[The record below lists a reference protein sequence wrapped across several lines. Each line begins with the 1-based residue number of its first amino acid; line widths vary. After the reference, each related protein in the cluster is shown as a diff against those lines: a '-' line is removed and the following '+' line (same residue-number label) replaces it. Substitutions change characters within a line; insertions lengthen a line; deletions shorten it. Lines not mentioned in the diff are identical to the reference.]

1 MDNLM
6 YNRLNPSGGIPF
18 VSLFNSLKSQ
28 HERLMRSMDDQKTLP
43 LASAAAVMRI
53 RREKVDEAL
62 SRMHKK
68 GMFGSDQPYVDDTLG
83 LVIRDKRYA
92 PLASLLHAA
101 GELTRKVDEALQNL
115 KRVRRVSSQQLNSER
130 VRAVGNFVRDVVD
143 SAMKKGDPSA
153 VLRDRTGTLMRDLI
167 APEVIPDGTDG
178 LRPMAQTLSLMA
190 SCAAGL
196 KDFALMHP
204 DMHYDNELS
213 AYVLSACHQIEA
225 WNGCGIQAGSYSPET
240 DPAVQAIERR
250 LGNEIA
256 PGLTR
261 RLDELHAAA
270 ARGRSVPQ
278 HYDDPMLQEVAQKCA
293 DIRVLS
299 RQPQS
304 AAVRN
309 AMARVN
315 AILDDILSQLHAVPE
330 SREQAGVRS
339 LRVCYLPML
348 EELLEKY
355 IRYEARAQST
365 DTLRV
370 MMDTENALAIDLP
383 RALQKLLQDLRT
395 EDAID
400 LEAQTVALRQ
410 KMQLDG
416 LLSNN
421 DSQS

>member
-1 MDNLM
+1 
-6 YNRLNPSGGIPF
+6 
-18 VSLFNSLKSQ
+18 
-28 HERLMRSMDDQKTLP
+28 MDDQKTLP

-53 RREKVDEAL
+53 RREKVDDAL
-62 SRMHKK
+62 ARMHKR
-68 GMFGSDQPYVDDTLG
+68 GFFGEDQPYVDDALA
-83 LVIRDKRYA
+83 LVVRDKRYA
-92 PLASLLHAA
+92 PLAALLHAA
-101 GELTRKVDEALQNL
+101 GELSRKVDEAQQNL
-115 KRVRRVSSQQLNSER
+115 RRVRRVSSQQLNNER

-143 SAMKKGDPSA
+143 SAMNKQDTASL
-153 VLRDRTGTLMRDLI
+153 LRGRTGELMRDLI
-167 APEVIPDGTDG
+167 APEVAPSGQDG

-190 SCAAGL
+190 ASAAGL
-196 KDFALMHP
+196 KDFALTHP
-204 DMHYDNELS
+204 DMHYDTELS
-213 AYVLSACHQIEA
+213 AFVLSACHQIEA

-240 DPAVQAIERR
+240 DPAVQALEKR
-250 LGNEIA
+250 LGNDIA

-270 ARGRSVPQ
+270 ARGQTTPQ
-278 HYDDPMLQEVAQKCA
+278 QYDDPMLQEVAQRCA

-299 RQPQS
+299 RQPKS
-304 AAVRN
+304 ANVRN
-309 AMARVN
+309 AMARVC

-355 IRYEARAQST
+355 IRYEGRTQNA

-370 MMDTENALAIDLP
+370 MIDTENALSIDLP

-416 LLSNN
+416 LLQN
-421 DSQS
+421 DSQPT

>member
-68 GMFGSDQPYVDDTLG
+68 GMFGSDQPYVDDALG

-178 LRPMAQTLSLMA
+178 LRPMAQTLSLIA

>member
-1 MDNLM
+1 M
-6 YNRLNPSGGIPF
+6 
-18 VSLFNSLKSQ
+18 SLFNSLKSQ
-28 HERLMRSMDDQKTLP
+28 FERLARSMDDQKTLP

-53 RREKVDEAL
+53 RREKVDDAL
-62 SRMHKK
+62 ARMHKR
-68 GMFGSDQPYVDDTLG
+68 GFFGEDQPYVDDALS
-83 LVIRDKRYA
+83 LVVRDKRYA
-92 PLASLLHAA
+92 PLAALLHAA
-101 GELTRKVDEALQNL
+101 GELSRKVDEAQQNL
-115 KRVRRVSSQQLNSER
+115 RRVRRVSSQQLNNER

-143 SAMKKGDPSA
+143 SAMNKQDTASL
-153 VLRDRTGTLMRDLI
+153 LRGRTGELMRDLI
-167 APEVIPDGTDG
+167 APEVAPSGQDG

-190 SCAAGL
+190 ASAAGL
-196 KDFALMHP
+196 KDFALTHP
-204 DMHYDNELS
+204 DMHYDTELS
-213 AYVLSACHQIEA
+213 AFVLSACHQIEA

-240 DPAVQAIERR
+240 DPAVQALEKR
-250 LGNEIA
+250 LGNDIA

-270 ARGRSVPQ
+270 ARGQTTPQ
-278 HYDDPMLQEVAQKCA
+278 QYDDPLLQEVAQRCA

-299 RQPQS
+299 RQPKS
-304 AAVRN
+304 ANVRN
-309 AMARVN
+309 AMARVC

-355 IRYEARAQST
+355 IRYEGRTQNA

-370 MMDTENALAIDLP
+370 MIDTENALSIDLP

-416 LLSNN
+416 LLQN
-421 DSQS
+421 DSQPT

>member
-1 MDNLM
+1 M
-6 YNRLNPSGGIPF
+6 
-18 VSLFNSLKSQ
+18 SLFNSLKSQ
-28 HERLMRSMDDQKTLP
+28 FERLARSMDDQKTLP
-43 LASAAAVMRI
+43 LSSAAAVMRI
-53 RREKVDEAL
+53 RRDKVDDAL
-62 SRMHKK
+62 SRMHKR
-68 GMFGSDQPYVDDTLG
+68 GFFGEDQPYVDDALS
-83 LVIRDKRYA
+83 LVVRDKRYA
-92 PLASLLHAA
+92 PLAALLHAA
-101 GELTRKVDEALQNL
+101 GELSRKVDEAQQNL
-115 KRVRRVSSQQLNSER
+115 RRVRRVSSQQLNNER

-143 SAMKKGDPSA
+143 SAMNKQDTASL
-153 VLRDRTGTLMRDLI
+153 LRDRTGELMRDLI
-167 APEVIPDGTDG
+167 APEAAPDGQDG

-190 SCAAGL
+190 ASAAGL
-196 KDFALMHP
+196 KDFALTHP
-204 DMHYDNELS
+204 DMHYDTELS
-213 AYVLSACHQIEA
+213 AFVLSACHQIEA

-240 DPAVQAIERR
+240 DPAVQALEKR
-250 LGNEIA
+250 LGNDIA

-270 ARGRSVPQ
+270 ARGQTTPQ
-278 HYDDPMLQEVAQKCA
+278 QYDDPMLQEVAQRCA

-304 AAVRN
+304 ANVRN
-309 AMARVN
+309 AMARVC

-355 IRYEARAQST
+355 IRYEGRTQNA

-370 MMDTENALAIDLP
+370 MIDTENALSIDLP

-416 LLSNN
+416 LLQN
-421 DSQS
+421 DSQST

>member
-1 MDNLM
+1 
-6 YNRLNPSGGIPF
+6 
-18 VSLFNSLKSQ
+18 
-28 HERLMRSMDDQKTLP
+28 MDDQKILP

-53 RREKVDEAL
+53 RRDKVDETL

-68 GMFGSDQPYVDDTLG
+68 GMFGSDQPYVDDALG
-83 LVIRDKRYA
+83 LLVRDKRYA
-92 PLASLLHAA
+92 PLAALLHASS
-101 GELTRKVDEALQNL
+101 ELTRKVDEALQNL
-115 KRVRRVSSQQLNSER
+115 KRVRRISNQQLNNER
-130 VRAVGNFVRDVVD
+130 ARAVGNFVRDVVD
-143 SAMKKGDPSA
+143 SAMNKGNTAA
-153 VLRDRTGTLMRDLI
+153 VFRDRTGTLMRDLI
-167 APEVIPDGTDG
+167 SPDVMPDGADG
-178 LRPMAQTLSLMA
+178 LKPMAQTLSLMA
-190 SCAAGL
+190 SSAAGL
-196 KDFALMHP
+196 KDFALTHP
-204 DMHYDNELS
+204 DMHYDTELS

-240 DPAVQAIERR
+240 DPAVQVLERR
-250 LGNEIA
+250 LGEEIA

-270 ARGRSVPQ
+270 ARGRAIPQ
-278 HYDDPMLQEVAQKCA
+278 QYDDPMLQEVAKRCA

-304 AAVRN
+304 ANVRN

-315 AILDDILSQLHAVPE
+315 AILDDILAQLHAVPE

-355 IRYEARAQST
+355 IRYEARSQNT

-370 MMDTENALAIDLP
+370 MLDTENALAIDLP

-416 LLSNN
+416 LLSS
-421 DSQS
+421 DGSRS

>member
-1 MDNLM
+1 
-6 YNRLNPSGGIPF
+6 
-18 VSLFNSLKSQ
+18 
-28 HERLMRSMDDQKTLP
+28 MDDQKTLS
-43 LASAAAVMRI
+43 LSSASAVMRI
-53 RREKVDEAL
+53 RRDKVDDAL
-62 SRMHKK
+62 SRMHKR
-68 GMFGSDQPYVDDTLG
+68 GFFGEDQPYVDDALA
-83 LVIRDKRYA
+83 LVVRDKRYA
-92 PLASLLHAA
+92 PLAALLHAA
-101 GELTRKVDEALQNL
+101 GELSRKVDEAQQNL
-115 KRVRRVSSQQLNSER
+115 RRVRRVSSQQLNNER

-143 SAMKKGDPSA
+143 SAMNKQDTASL
-153 VLRDRTGTLMRDLI
+153 LRDRTGELMRDLI
-167 APEVIPDGTDG
+167 APEAAPDGQDG

-190 SCAAGL
+190 ASAAGL
-196 KDFALMHP
+196 KDFALTHP
-204 DMHYDNELS
+204 DMHYDTELS
-213 AYVLSACHQIEA
+213 AFVLSACHQIEA

-240 DPAVQAIERR
+240 DPAVQALEKR
-250 LGNEIA
+250 LGNDIA

-270 ARGRSVPQ
+270 ARGQATPQ
-278 HYDDPMLQEVAQKCA
+278 QYDDPMLQEVAKSCA

-304 AAVRN
+304 ANVRN

-355 IRYEARAQST
+355 IRYEGRAQNA

-370 MMDTENALAIDLP
+370 MIDTENALSIDLP

-416 LLSNN
+416 LLQN
-421 DSQS
+421 DSQST

>member
-1 MDNLM
+1 
-6 YNRLNPSGGIPF
+6 
-18 VSLFNSLKSQ
+18 
-28 HERLMRSMDDQKTLP
+28 MDDQKTLP
-43 LASAAAVMRI
+43 LSSAAAVMRI
-53 RREKVDEAL
+53 RRDKVDDAL
-62 SRMHKK
+62 SRMHKR
-68 GMFGSDQPYVDDTLG
+68 GFFGEDQPYVDDALS
-83 LVIRDKRYA
+83 LVVRDKRYA
-92 PLASLLHAA
+92 PLAALLHAA
-101 GELTRKVDEALQNL
+101 GELSRKVDEAQQNL
-115 KRVRRVSSQQLNSER
+115 RRVRRVSSQQLNNER

-143 SAMKKGDPSA
+143 SAMNKQDTASL
-153 VLRDRTGTLMRDLI
+153 LRDRTGELMRDLI
-167 APEVIPDGTDG
+167 APEAAPDGQDG

-190 SCAAGL
+190 ASAAGL
-196 KDFALMHP
+196 KDFALTHP
-204 DMHYDNELS
+204 DMHYDTELS
-213 AYVLSACHQIEA
+213 AFVLSACHQIEA

-240 DPAVQAIERR
+240 DPAVQALEKR
-250 LGNEIA
+250 LGNDIA

-270 ARGRSVPQ
+270 ARGQATPQ
-278 HYDDPMLQEVAQKCA
+278 HYDDPMLQEVAKRCA

-304 AAVRN
+304 ANVRN

-355 IRYEARAQST
+355 IRYEGRAQNA

-370 MMDTENALAIDLP
+370 MIDTENALSIDLP

-416 LLSNN
+416 LLQN
-421 DSQS
+421 DSQPT

>member
-1 MDNLM
+1 M
-6 YNRLNPSGGIPF
+6 
-18 VSLFNSLKSQ
+18 SLFNSLKSQ

-62 SRMHKK
+62 SRMHKQ

-101 GELTRKVDEALQNL
+101 VELTRKVDEALQNL